1 MSKDILLRDIN
12 ANFVN
17 SRKYIEVMIKYV
29 DPEFKF
35 EEMEKKLIILHREF
49 NLKREKHKNFLS
61 WASKF
66 HIPVNI
72 QKF

>member
-1 MSKDILLRDIN
+1 
-12 ANFVN
+12 
-17 SRKYIEVMIKYV
+17 MIKYV